1 MTGEV
6 GAVESL
12 SLDSLMSDM
21 AAQLDNRDDLKDAVA
36 QAMERAALAPGAEY
50 GELNDLDEILGL
62 SQGDVESHGE
72 VIQSKAEV
80 TGAPESAA
88 TNEDKVQDVAH
99 EMADLVAEMT
109 VWQISWGVAQ
119 SAQKDLM
126 HLLKSG

>member
-1 MTGEV
+1 MT

-12 SLDSLMSDM
+12 SLESLMPEKTVQFDS
-21 AAQLDNRDDLKDAVA
+21 REDLTDAVA
-36 QAMERAALAPGAEY
+36 QAMERAALAPGAEH

-62 SQGDVESHGE
+62 SQGEVESHSD

-80 TGAPESAA
+80 TGAPEAAA
-88 TNEDKVQDVAH
+88 TDEEKVQDVAH